1 MNASI
6 AAPSHCLARLAHLGH
21 LGFRLLGVA
30 LVATPLLVGCGGGGG
45 EEQKAQAPA
54 ELHLFNWN
62 NYVSE
67 AAIQRFE
74 GMCKCKVVQD
84 YYGDNEEMLAKL
96 EAGAQGYDIVVPTSF
111 AVDVLIRQGRVQ
123 PWNTASLKNF
133 KNIDAG
139 LLGRGLDSARNIA
152 LPYAFTTTILGINK
166 TKLAE
171 VGAQAEGWGLIFD
184 PAQLAKVKGKVTVLD
199 SPRELMAAALLYLGK
214 PATAIDTLSLRQ
226 AAEVIRKAK
235 PFWAAFNN
243 SSYIKELT
251 LGNIWVAHGYSSD
264 LFQAQRDAKQA
275 GRPFEI
281 DFFVPKEGATL
292 SQDNMVLLKGS
303 PRPDIAHQ
311 FADYM
316 LQGEIAAE
324 LSNVAGTGNP
334 NTAARLYLQKEVR
347 DNPAVLPDSATKT
360 RLYPL
365 QDIDREARR
374 ALNTIWTEV
383 KL

>member
-1 MNASI
+1 MT
-6 AAPSHCLARLAHLGH
+6 PSHATQSPRPAPTTFGKTAHTLFWFAGLA
-21 LGFRLLGVA
+21 LL
-30 LVATPLLVGCGGGGG
+30 PLLAGCGGGS
-45 EEQKAQAPA
+45 EEQKSQAPA

-62 NYVSE
+62 NYVSD

-123 PWNTASLKNF
+123 PWSTASLKNF
-133 KNIDAG
+133 TNIDPG

-171 VGAQAEGWGLIFD
+171 VGAKAEGWGLIFD
-184 PAQLAKVKGKVTVLD
+184 PVQLEKVKGKVTVLD

-214 PATAIDTLSLRQ
+214 PATAIDILSLRQ

-292 SQDNMVLLKGS
+292 SQDNLVLLKGS

-365 QDIDREARR
+365 QDIDRDARR